1 MPSMNGPGP
10 HPLLHLLDRTI
21 AALAAVNA
29 PIARVGRDLAAS
41 LIGAMVLLA
50 IAQIVSRAL
59 FDYTLDWA
67 EELARVALVWSV
79 LMVSPF
85 AYRSGAH
92 VAIGSFAATLPPR
105 LLLAASAALNALIIW
120 ICAEM
125 LFQSVSFWARGLA
138 LTASALGIQMAWIYA
153 IVPAAFVCLMLVGIE
168 LVMRLLRSLLGPDPD
183 LTLVGAVPGV
193 KSGGG

>member
-1 MPSMNGPGP
+1 MNGPGP
-10 HPLLHLLDRTI
+10 HPLLHFLDRVI
-21 AALAAVNA
+21 ASFAAVNT
-29 PIARVGRDLAAS
+29 PIARVGRDLAAA
-41 LIGAMVLLA
+41 LIGTMVLLA
-50 IAQIVSRAL
+50 IAQILSRAM

-79 LMVSPF
+79 LLVSPF

-105 LLLAASAALNALIIW
+105 LLLVASAVLNALVIW

-125 LFQSVSFWARGLA
+125 LVQSLSFWTRGLA

-153 IVPAAFVCLMLVGIE
+153 IVPAAFVCLLLVGIE
-168 LVMRLLRSLLGPDPD
+168 LVARLLRSLLSPDPD

-193 KSGGG
+193 KPDGG

>member
-1 MPSMNGPGP
+1 MNGPGP
-10 HPLLHLLDRTI
+10 HPLLHFLDRVI
-21 AALAAVNA
+21 AAFAAVNA
-29 PIARVGRDLAAS
+29 PIARVGRDLAAA

-50 IAQIVSRAL
+50 IAQILSRAM

-79 LMVSPF
+79 LLVSPF

-105 LLLAASAALNALIIW
+105 LLLAASAALNALVIW

-125 LFQSVSFWARGLA
+125 LVQSLSFWARGLA

-153 IVPAAFVCLMLVGIE
+153 IVPAAFVCLMLIGIE